1 MSTAA
6 AAVNAS
12 GFSAPKTPYD
22 VYFERREN
30 WLNQPENRHILGS
43 ILIQGIPSSND
54 DDSEEEDLTNS
65 QLTAEQMNSLRFI
78 MATPNREAQY
88 ESMGKLILE
97 DQYGESFMMFNTSY
111 SNHVLGTWYHIK
123 PKLGRM
129 TPDKKFD
136 SLLAYTRVLLRHD
149 VWMHDNE
156 GDMGT
161 LVKGLATVWR
171 NLLKKSDEEIG
182 WDVEYTKPGVYS
194 LLRQFKEAVEGM
206 DDMYEMGKFKYE

>member
-6 AAVNAS
+6 AANAS
-12 GFSAPKTPYD
+12 GSSAAKTPYD
-22 VYFERREN
+22 VYFECREN
-30 WLNQPENRHILGS
+30 WVNQPEIRHILGS

-54 DDSEEEDLTNS
+54 DDSEEEDLDNS

-136 SLLAYTRVLLRHD
+136 ALLAYTRVLLKYD

-171 NLLKKSDEEIG
+171 NLLKKRDEEIG
-182 WDVEYTKPGVYS
+182 WDVEYTKPGVYA
-194 LLRQFKEAVEGM
+194 LLWQFKEAVEGM
-206 DDMYEMGKFKYE
+206 DDMYELGKFKYE